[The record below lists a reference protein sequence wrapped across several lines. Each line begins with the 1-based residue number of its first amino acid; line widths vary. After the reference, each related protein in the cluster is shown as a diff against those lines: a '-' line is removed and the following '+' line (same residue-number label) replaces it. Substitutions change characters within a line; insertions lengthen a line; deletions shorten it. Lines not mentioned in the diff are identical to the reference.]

1 MLPIDDYEVS
11 RQKQIK
17 ANQEMLAALGLGGP
31 TLTFKTPASKTGTRA
46 LKRSFSDMV
55 PRRSE
60 RRISSGQDTNYN
72 PVASDDEDHY
82 MEPSNPRKIRRMGSI
97 NSALQKNRN
106 KSVFVRNGR
115 VYDGINGESCH
126 QCRQKTTDKK
136 IRPHGSDSLGTRLRI
151 LLGSILVPLYGDGP
165 SDPSTWVCPK
175 CRLVCNCSFCRKL
188 PNNIPT
194 IPPRGSPFRK
204 SFRRFSSIPDVPNMP
219 LPICRTYSLRVK
231 RSVPS
236 YSDGDDPDDSL
247 SESSGSMI
255 STSTNTSSRY
265 TPRAKL
271 EYWAAQ
277 ISKELPKHEVY
288 VLVAAP
294 AQNLCMEV

>member
-136 IRPHGSDSLGTRLRI
+136 
-151 LLGSILVPLYGDGP
+151 
-165 SDPSTWVCPK
+165 
-175 CRLVCNCSFCRKL
+175 
-188 PNNIPT
+188 
-194 IPPRGSPFRK
+194 